1 MRKKILIT
9 GGSGL
14 LGVNWG
20 LEWRS
25 LYDVT
30 LGIHERQV
38 TLPSV
43 KSKVLDLTAF
53 DTAETG
59 ILACKPDIIIHCVA
73 LTSVE
78 MCERDPKLANTIN
91 VDLARNVALV
101 CEKWGV
107 KLVYISTDHLFSGEQ
122 EYIKEDSAYTP
133 LNQYGSSK
141 AVAEQQVLSAC
152 TQALVIRTN
161 FFGWG
166 LPYRKSFSD
175 GILEELRAGRSLRLF
190 DDVFFSPI
198 LIEALI
204 FAVQKL
210 LISHEKGI
218 FNLVGDERISKY
230 HFGLLLADEFEL
242 DAKLI
247 QTGHIAECPHLVV
260 RPRDMSL
267 CNQKATA
274 VLGYRLGSVSA
285 HLARLREQEL
295 AGLPVRLSEIT

>member
-107 KLVYISTDHLFSGEQ
+107 KLVHISTDHLFSGEQ
-122 EYIKEDSAYTP
+122 EYIKEDSA
-133 LNQYGSSK
+133 
-141 AVAEQQVLSAC
+141 
-152 TQALVIRTN
+152 
-161 FFGWG
+161 
-166 LPYRKSFSD
+166 
-175 GILEELRAGRSLRLF
+175 
-190 DDVFFSPI
+190 
-198 LIEALI
+198 
-204 FAVQKL
+204 
-210 LISHEKGI
+210 
-218 FNLVGDERISKY
+218 
-230 HFGLLLADEFEL
+230 
-242 DAKLI
+242 
-247 QTGHIAECPHLVV
+247 
-260 RPRDMSL
+260 
-267 CNQKATA
+267 
-274 VLGYRLGSVSA
+274 
-285 HLARLREQEL
+285 
-295 AGLPVRLSEIT
+295 